1 VPHSATPPQLSST
14 AAIHERAAS
23 LFRTAF
29 LSKWFTAGVLVLLI
43 ASMLFG
49 AALVL
54 YAHR

>member
-1 VPHSATPPQLSST
+1 MVFSDGYP
-14 AAIHERAAS
+14 
-23 LFRTAF
+23 
-29 LSKWFTAGVLVLLI
+29 SKWFTAAVVVLVI

>member
-1 VPHSATPPQLSST
+1 V
-14 AAIHERAAS
+14 AAIQERAAS
-23 LFRTAF
+23 LFRTVF
-29 LSKWFTAGVLVLLI
+29 FSRWFTAGAAVLLI

>member
-1 VPHSATPPQLSST
+1 V
-14 AAIHERAAS
+14 EDKAS
-23 LFRTAF
+23 FFRTTIR
-29 LSKWFTAGVLVLLI
+29 SNWFTAGVVTLVI